1 MKPLLLIGSSV
12 VIAAGFVP
20 AAQAQAQM
28 VAQSFPD
35 SAWGFSRT
43 VTCTNQTTTT
53 NIVEQQFSNRSG
65 FAIAGE
71 NVAVSTPGQAI
82 APAAAFVIV
91 QPQQQFNL
99 GIEQFTPGL
108 DAVTV
113 TNQTTATHT
122 SSRTFSV
129 FQ

>member
-1 MKPLLLIGSSV
+1 MMRLVLIAGSGLVALGSMAS
-12 VIAAGFVP
+12 AAR
-20 AAQAQAQM
+20 AQL
-28 VAQSFPD
+28 VSQSLPD

-53 NIVEQQFSNRSG
+53 TIEEKQFSNRSG

-71 NVAVSTPGQAI
+71 NVTVSTPGQAVS
-82 APAAAFVIV
+82 PAAAFVIV

-113 TNQTTATHT
+113 TNQTTSTHT